1 LLWYY
6 FYIQKMA
13 KVHIVNVVVLDNP
26 SPFCNPFQFEI
37 TFECVEDLQE
47 DLEWKIIYVGSAESE
62 DYDQTLDTVYV
73 GPVPEGKHMFVFQ
86 ADPPDQKRIPVSDAV
101 GVTVVLLTCGYRG
114 QEFVRVGYYVNNS
127 YTDPVLQ
134 ETPPE
139 TPQFDKLQR
148 NILGTQPRVTK
159 FKIDWDDAKENGNA
173 ANDEAMENSE
183 NVPPNENG
191 EVSMDAPSTSK
202 CAAPPLES
210 SNSACAME
218 VA

>member
-1 LLWYY
+1 
-6 FYIQKMA
+6 MA

-26 SPFCNPFQFEI
+26 SPFFNPFQFEI

-62 DYDQTLDTVYV
+62 NYDQILDTVYV

-86 ADPPDQKRIPVSDAV
+86 ADPPDQSKIPVGDAV
-101 GVTVVLLTCGYRG
+101 GVTVVLLTCGYKG

-127 YTDPVLQ
+127 YTDPELQ
-134 ETPPE
+134 ENPPDI
-139 TPQFDKLQR
+139 PQFDKLQR
-148 NILGTQPRVTK
+148 NILGSQPRVTK
-159 FKIDWDDAKENGNA
+159 FKIDWDDARDSENIPP
-173 ANDEAMENSE
+173 SE
-183 NVPPNENG
+183 NVAENSSSSQTTT
-191 EVSMDAPSTSK
+191 EQQKPVPMLDN
-202 CAAPPLES
+202 